1 MTVLDA
7 KNHRAKVFAASALPP
22 PPPEVALAFALA
34 SAPLVTL
41 AGIIML
47 WSDIL
52 VKLPCEGAA
61 IGEVV
66 IDALAVMLRTG

>member
-1 MTVLDA
+1 
-7 KNHRAKVFAASALPP
+7 LPRLRCRRRRRQ
-22 PPPEVALAFALA
+22 VALAFALA
-34 SAPLVTL
+34 SAPLVAP
-41 AGIIML
+41 AGIITP

-66 IDALAVMLRTG
+66 IDALAVKLRTG